1 MTETS
6 PRVSLV
12 IPGRN
17 CAETLRPC
25 LEAVVQILRQPGTAL
40 AEILFVDDGSTD
52 GTASVAS
59 AYPVHVLTGQGLGAG
74 AARNLGWRA
83 ARHGL
88 VWFVDA
94 DCIARPD
101 ALDRLLPHLI
111 DPKVAAVSGS
121 YDNARPESRLAR
133 LIDEEIQV
141 RHRRM
146 AEDVDFLATFDVLYR
161 RSVLEQ
167 LDGFDERYRKGQ
179 DAELSFRAREA
190 GHRLRF
196 EHASRVA
203 HFHEDRLG
211 PYLRTQRQQGY
222 WRVFL
227 HLEHRGHAG
236 GDSYSR
242 LSDHL
247 QPPVAV
253 LAAASIPI
261 CLWTAWPLAS
271 ANLLLLTLQLP
282 LARAIGAVVGRGDGI
297 AFVALGF
304 VRAYARGVGMV
315 AGSLSWALG
324 RSRRA

>member
-40 AEILFVDDGSTD
+40 AEILFVDDASTD
-52 GTASVAS
+52 DTAQVA
-59 AYPVHVLTGQGLGAG
+59 AGYAIRVLTGKGLGAG

-83 ARHGL
+83 AEHEL

-94 DCIARPD
+94 DCVARPD
-101 ALDRLLPHLI
+101 ALDRLLPHLV

-146 AEDVDFLATFDVLYR
+146 GEEVDFLATFNVLYR
-161 RSVLEQ
+161 RCVLEQ

-196 EHASRVA
+196 EHSSRVA

-227 HLEHRGHAG
+227 HMEHRGHAG

-247 QPPVAV
+247 QPPLAA
-253 LAAASIPI
+253 LAAACSPLCI
-261 CLWTAWPLAS
+261 WSAWPLAG
-271 ANLLLLTLQLP
+271 ANLALLALQVP
-282 LARAIGAVVGRGDGI
+282 LAREVVRVRGSADGC
-297 AFVALGF
+297 AFVGMGF
-304 VRAYARGVGMV
+304 LRAYARGAGMV
-315 AGSLSWALG
+315 AGGFAWLFARL
-324 RSRRA
+324 RRV